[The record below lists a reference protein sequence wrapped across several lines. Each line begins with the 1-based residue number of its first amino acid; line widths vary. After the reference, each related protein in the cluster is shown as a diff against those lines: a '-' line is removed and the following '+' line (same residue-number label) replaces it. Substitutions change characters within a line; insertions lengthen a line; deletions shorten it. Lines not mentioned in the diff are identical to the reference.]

1 MLALLAEAR
10 FAPGY
15 FDGTLES
22 VVRISSEREH
32 AQHLQ
37 ESTENVAKSCR
48 FDFQTDEKRCESRL
62 LSMPRSTPWEIGQ
75 ARADVQ
81 STRRWDQVN
90 REGLNDGN
98 ARERG
103 SRPVM
108 VALNFRYVKSARDPI
123 TISGKRQVEL

>member
-1 MLALLAEAR
+1 
-10 FAPGY
+10 
-15 FDGTLES
+15 
-22 VVRISSEREH
+22 
-32 AQHLQ
+32 
-37 ESTENVAKSCR
+37 
-48 FDFQTDEKRCESRL
+48 
-62 LSMPRSTPWEIGQ
+62 MPRSTPWEIGQ

-81 STRRWDQVN
+81 STRGWDQVN